1 MPTSPPSD
9 RASTL
14 PAPLTPLVGRESEVA
29 TIANLLRREDIRL
42 LTLTGP
48 GGVGKTRLALRVA
61 ADVADVF
68 PGGVW
73 FVGLASV
80 TDPGLVASSIAKVLG
95 VRAANEESLLDGLTD
110 FLRGQRLLFL
120 LDNFEQVVEAAPLVA
135 DLLGGCS
142 NLTVLATSR
151 VRLQLAGEREHP
163 VPPLGLAGQGRA
175 TSVEEAIRSEAVRLF
190 VARAQTLIEEFTLTP
205 ENAAAVAGIC
215 HRLDGLPLAIELAAA
230 RIKVLPP
237 PALLARLEKR
247 LPLLIGGGRDA
258 PARQQ
263 TMRDA
268 IGWTYALLSDEEQAA
283 FRRLSIFAGGF
294 TLDAAETVAGGERR
308 AAESDA
314 VAPPS
319 TTLDLLASLIDKSL
333 LRLESP
339 SEEGG
344 TIEPRYAMLE
354 TIREYGLEQL
364 AVSGEEE
371 ETRQLH
377 AVWCLALAEPGYEGI
392 VGPDH
397 RRWLARLHAE
407 HDNLRTV
414 LGWALASGEAE
425 IAQRLAFALCRFWYL
440 RGHLSEGRSWAER
453 ALASDAHTS
462 RRTRAGA
469 LTGTAYLA
477 WGQGDL
483 PRAAELIADALVLF
497 RQLGDMPKVAVGL
510 YVAGLVAED
519 QGDYDRARMLLEE
532 GLALYLATDTPLFAA
547 HVLNELGLVTYR
559 QHGDL
564 DRAEALFA
572 ESLEKSRELNNA
584 YAMGNA
590 LINLGRVARDRGDYA
605 RAAARYDESLSL
617 HLTDGDDTR
626 IAGCLNGLAIVAVL
640 AGYAA
645 RAARLF
651 GATAALRDEIGGAV
665 PRHGGRYE
673 RAVAAARAALGDQSF
688 EAAWSSGQVLPLVET
703 VAEAKAVVA
712 AVERAAPAPELRDE
726 RFPLT
731 QREVEVLRLIVAG
744 RSNPAI
750 AADLFI
756 SVRTAQTHVTN
767 ILAKLQVGSRTEA
780 AAIAVQRGLT

>member
-1 MPTSPPSD
+1 M
-9 RASTL
+9 
-14 PAPLTPLVGRESEVA
+14 A
-29 TIANLLRREDIRL
+29 TIVNLLRREDIRL

-80 TDPGLVASSIAKVLG
+80 TDPGLVASSIAQVLA
-95 VRAANEESLLDGLTD
+95 VRTANDESLLDGLTA
-110 FLRGQRLLFL
+110 FLRGQRLLLL
-120 LDNFEQVVEAAPLVA
+120 LDNFEHIVEAASLVA
-135 DLLGGCS
+135 DLLGACPG
-142 NLTVLATSR
+142 LTVLTTSR
-151 VRLQLAGEREHP
+151 VRLQISGEREHP

-175 TSVEEAIRSEAVRLF
+175 PSVEEAIGSEAVRLF
-190 VARAQTLIEEFTLTP
+190 VVRAQTLMEEFTLTP
-205 ENAAAVAGIC
+205 DNAAAVAGIC

-230 RIKVLPP
+230 RVKVLPP

-247 LPLLIGGGRDA
+247 LPLLIGGGRDV

-268 IGWTYALLSDEEQAA
+268 IGWTYALLSEEEQAY

-294 TLDAAETVAGGERR
+294 TIDAAEAVAGDMRR
-308 AAESDA
+308 GTESDA
-314 VAPPS
+314 IASPS
-319 TTLDLLASLIDKSL
+319 PTLDLLASLIDKSL

-339 SEEGG
+339 TNDESM
-344 TIEPRYAMLE
+344 IEPRYTLLE

-371 ETRQLH
+371 QTRQLH
-377 AVWCLALAEPGYEGI
+377 ATWCLALAEPGYEGI

-425 IAQRLAFALCRFWYL
+425 VAQRLTFALCRFWYL
-440 RGHLSEGRSWAER
+440 RGHLREGRSWAER
-453 ALASDAHTS
+453 ALSSGAATAP
-462 RRTRAGA
+462 RTRAGA
-469 LTGTAYLA
+469 LAGAAYLA

-483 PRAAELIADALVLF
+483 PRAAEMIADALVLF
-497 RQLGDMPKVAVGL
+497 RQLEDMPKVAVGL

-519 QGDYDRARMLLEE
+519 QGDYDRARKLLEE
-532 GLALYLATDTPLFAA
+532 GLALYLATDAPLFAA

-564 DRAEALFA
+564 DRAEALFE
-572 ESLEKSRELNNA
+572 ESLQTSRELNNA

-590 LINLGRVARDRGDYA
+590 LINLGRIARDRGDYA

-617 HLTDGDDTR
+617 HLTEGDEMR
-626 IAGCLNGLAIVAVL
+626 IAGCLNGLAIVAAM
-640 AGYAA
+640 AGHAE

-651 GATAALRDEIGGAV
+651 GAISALRDESGAAV
-665 PRHGGRYE
+665 PRHGGRYD
-673 RAVAAARAALGDQSF
+673 RALAAARAALGEQAFD
-688 EAAWSSGQVLPLVET
+688 AAWSTGRALPMAET
-703 VAEAKAVVA
+703 VAEARAVVT
-712 AVERAAPAPELRDE
+712 AVARAAPASAMRDE

-731 QREVEVLRLIVAG
+731 PREVEVLRLIVAG